1 MQANICSRTK
11 RFGFTNHQER
21 LVAERRVGCKPS
33 KKPDQGKPSQL
44 ETEQL
49 PRLHEAGQYSDQKA
63 AQHIYHQ
70 GPVRKGRESGPAVH
84 ESVQS
89 KTEQG
94 TRESA
99 RTNQDRSDQSR
110 FQYCTRLLF
119 TGRLHRL
126 TSQTSGNLK

>member
-1 MQANICSRTK
+1 MRPASIPIK
-11 RFGFTNHQER
+11 RQPSIFTT
-21 LVAERRVGCKPS
+21 S
-33 KKPDQGKPSQL
+33 
-44 ETEQL
+44 
-49 PRLHEAGQYSDQKA
+49 
-63 AQHIYHQ
+63 